1 MRRACIATLLGA
13 AACALRDVPGPPGQE
28 QVVVQGVLSAH
39 TAEQVLW
46 IEHTTPAGEPVG
58 TALQP
63 LAIPPTR
70 IEVRDSTGAV
80 FTFQV
85 DAANPARFLA
95 SFTPTPGWRYDLLLE
110 AGAHVL
116 TASTRVPG
124 VVTIVNPATDTIVW
138 SPTSTL
144 PLTWSGPIRR
154 VRVSYADTTG
164 RGAYEIPTWVTADT
178 VIQLRYFPPVPAI
191 QIWVLAVDSVTARVA
206 DPFASGF
213 DPASFGQLR
222 GNVTGGAGFFGA
234 ATADRVIVRLE

>member
-1 MRRACIATLLGA
+1 M
-13 AACALRDVPGPPGQE
+13 
-28 QVVVQGVLSAH
+28 QGVLSAQA
-39 TAEQVLW
+39 TQQVLW
-46 IEHTTPAGEPVG
+46 IERTTPAGEPVG

-63 LAIPPTR
+63 LAILPTR
-70 IEVRDSTGAV
+70 VEVRDTTGAV
-80 FTFQV
+80 FTFQGDV
-85 DAANPARFLA
+85 ANPARFLS

-164 RGAYEIPTWVTADT
+164 RHAYSIPTWVAADT
-178 VIQLRYFPPVPAI
+178 VIELRYFPTAPAL
-191 QIWVLAVDSVTARVA
+191 QVWVLSVDSVTARVG
-206 DPFASGF
+206 DPFVIGL
-213 DPASFGQLR
+213 DPASFEQLR

-234 ATADRVIVRLE
+234 ATADRVIVRLQ